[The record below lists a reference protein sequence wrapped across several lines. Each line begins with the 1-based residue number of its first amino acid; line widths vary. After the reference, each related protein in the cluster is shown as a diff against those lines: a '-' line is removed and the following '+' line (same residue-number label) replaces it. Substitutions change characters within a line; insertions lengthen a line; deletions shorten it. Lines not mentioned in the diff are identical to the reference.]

1 MADNAV
7 QGALNGL
14 AMGWIYI
21 LIAVGLSLIFGI
33 MRIVQFAHG
42 EIYMLGAYLS
52 YYLTLSRA
60 PLALAIAISMAGMG
74 TAGYLLN
81 RAFFRRLRTKAH
93 LSIVFSLGLLLILQ
107 TSAVIVFGL
116 SERSLP
122 RLSDA
127 TMTIFGLRIA
137 TERVIAV
144 LISAFV
150 MAAALLFLK
159 RTRFGMA
166 LVACAQNREA
176 AILQGIDPDKV
187 AGIAMAIGCAL
198 AAAGGTVAGSIL
210 KLSPFMGGEALS
222 KGLVIVV
229 LGGMGSLGGTVA
241 AGLLIGLSDSLG
253 QIYFG
258 SSVASI
264 VPLVLVIGLLIVK
277 PNGLFGHA

>member
-1 MADNAV
+1 MADDAV

-52 YYLTLSRA
+52 YYLTMSRA
-60 PLALAIAISMAGMG
+60 PLVLAIVVSMVGMG
-74 TAGYLLN
+74 AAGYLLS
-81 RAFFRRLRTKAH
+81 RFFFRRLRDQPH

-122 RLSDA
+122 RLSDTTI
-127 TMTIFGLRIA
+127 TMFGLRIA
-137 TERVIAV
+137 TERLIAV
-144 LISAFV
+144 GISVVV
-150 MAAALLFLK
+150 MGAALLFLK
-159 RTRFGMA
+159 RTRFGLA
-166 LVACAQNREA
+166 LVACAQNREG
-176 AILQGIDPDKV
+176 AILQGIDPDKI
-187 AGIAMAIGCAL
+187 AAIAMVMGCAL

-258 SSVASI
+258 ASI
-264 VPLVLVIGLLIVK
+264 ASMVPLLLVIGLLLVK